1 MAEKNLTGASFHKSS
16 GRWLSR
22 IRLQGT
28 NKTTELGYFETQEK
42 ACLAYDY
49 ARQYFGFEK
58 VNFPDRETPEA
69 VIRAVRP
76 KLVAIRKVTKFNVG
90 ASFHTASRRWRARI
104 RLNRMVELG
113 YFENQESAFLAYD
126 YACEYFGRPK
136 VNFPDRKTPEAI
148 IRAVRPKLVEIRK
161 AQRLENDVIAVSDE
175 YWHMGYTPG
184 VQWAQGTQRVPI
196 DLDGLACDWSDPV
209 SIMDALGIVELFA
222 DYTDPECNHFEFK
235 GRTLVAKKLAW
246 IRGFLRGAKD
256 EWARPK
262 SKQTE
267 TGYGPVKELTIA
279 DIQAA
284 ARLRN
289 AKLAEKPGEQEKPS
303 VKEWE
308 TPEYKAR
315 IIEVAARQKE
325 RERLLAEDPKS
336 FDPDD
341 VEENFTTDGEFIFGM
356 PHKDGSIYSPLCNP
370 RTLERDNAAIHND
383 AVNRTGFFQM
393 LDEDIAKRKQ
403 QKQPELDLSAIL

>member
-1 MAEKNLTGASFHKSS
+1 MADQNLTGASFHKSS
-16 GRWLSR
+16 GRWLAR
-22 IRLQGT
+22 IKLSKSVQ
-28 NKTTELGYFETQEK
+28 LGYFDSEEK
-42 ACLAYDY
+42 AALAYDY
-49 ARQYFGFEK
+49 ALHYLGRQK
-58 VNFPDRETPEA
+58 VNFPDQ
-69 VIRAVRP
+69 
-76 KLVAIRKVTKFNVG
+76 
-90 ASFHTASRRWRARI
+90 S
-104 RLNRMVELG
+104 
-113 YFENQESAFLAYD
+113 
-126 YACEYFGRPK
+126 
-136 VNFPDRKTPEAI
+136 TPEAI
-148 IRAVRPKLVEIRK
+148 LRQVRPKLVELRK
-161 AQRLENDVIAVSDE
+161 EQRLAMEVAAVSDE

-184 VQWAQGTQRVPI
+184 VQWAQGTQRDPI
-196 DLDGLACDWSDPV
+196 DLDELRCDWSDPV

-222 DYTDPECNHFEFK
+222 DYSDHFQFR
-235 GRTLVAKKLAW
+235 GRTLLAKKLAW
-246 IRGFLRGAKD
+246 LKGFIRGAKD
-256 EWARPK
+256 GWATPRQNPK
-262 SKQTE
+262 
-267 TGYGPVKELTIA
+267 PVKELTIA

-289 AKLAEKPGEQEKPS
+289 AKLAEKPVEQEKPS

-315 IIEVAARQKE
+315 IVEVAARQKE
-325 RERLLAEDPKS
+325 RERLLAEDPES